1 MFLSNDDGKPFVF
14 QRSVTVRKAVEWKRG
29 DFAEWNSSGGKARG
43 RVERIERDGVVNVP
57 DSDFT
62 IRAEEDDPAV
72 LLRIYRR
79 FGDGWRQTPTMVG
92 HKASTLNKID
102 PLKVVEGGE

>member
-1 MFLSNDDGKPFVF
+1 MFLSNDDGKPLVIG
-14 QRSVTVRKAVEWKRG
+14 SVSPMVKADWETG
-29 DFAEWNSSGGKARG
+29 DFASWNSSGGTARG
-43 RVERIERDGVVNVP
+43 RVERIMREGTLDVP
-57 DSDFT
+57 DSSFT
-62 IRAEEDDPAV
+62 VSAEEDDPAV

-102 PLKVVEGGE
+102 PLKVVEGAE

>member
-1 MFLSNDDGKPFVF
+1 MFLSSDDGRPFEF
-14 QRSVTVRKAVEWKRG
+14 SVDSAVLKADWKQG
-29 DFAEWNSSGGKARG
+29 DFAQWRSSGGMARG
-43 RVERIERDGVVNVP
+43 KVERIMREGVLDVP

-79 FGDGWRQTPTMVG
+79 FGDGWRGTPTRVG
-92 HKASTLNKID
+92 HKASTLSKID